1 MHIQTLSQDS
11 ADFPAELHRLE
22 DPPAFLR
29 VRGVLP
35 PRDRMV
41 AIVGTR
47 EASTRALE
55 FAHTLASSLVA
66 KECVIVSGGAL
77 GIDAA
82 AHEGALTAGGK
93 TVVVQGP
100 GLAKLYP
107 KENLELFDRVRAA
120 GGCELSEHEDEVAPM
135 KHVFLARNRI
145 IAALSRVV
153 VVIEAPFPS
162 GALSTA
168 HTALKLGIP
177 LLVVP
182 AFPTDIHAE
191 GSNLL
196 LRLGARVCLGE
207 DDVLSALE
215 GGEAPQ
221 ALPSRILLRPR
232 KTPRAK
238 ELRQAPKQAS
248 LPLDLPSTLAC
259 VLDALA
265 DSALDL
271 DSLAARTG
279 LAFDVLQTRV
289 TELEMLGAVSLDA
302 GGRVFASARSR

>member
-1 MHIQTLSQDS
+1 MDIQTLSQDS
-11 ADFPAELHRLE
+11 ADFPSELLRLS
-22 DPPAFLR
+22 DPPDFLR
-29 VRGVLP
+29 VRGALP
-35 PRDRMV
+35 SRARMV

-47 EASTRALE
+47 AASTRALE
-55 FAHTLASSLVA
+55 FAHALASSLA
-66 KECVIVSGGAL
+66 LKDCVIVSGGAL
-77 GIDAA
+77 GVDAA
-82 AHEGALTAGGK
+82 AHEGALAVGGK

-100 GLAKLYP
+100 GLAHLYP
-107 KENLELFDRVRAA
+107 KANLELFDRVRAQ
-120 GGCELSEHEDEVAPM
+120 GGCELSEHEDQTLPF

-153 VVIEAPFPS
+153 VVIESPFPS

-168 HTALKLGIP
+168 QTALKLGVS

-182 AFPTDIHAE
+182 AFPTEVLAE

-207 DDVLSALE
+207 EDVLSALE
-215 GGEAPQ
+215 GAPPPI
-221 ALPSRILLRPR
+221 ALPSQVLLRPR
-232 KTPRAK
+232 KSPRPKAARA
-238 ELRQAPKQAS
+238 LPKQAS
-248 LPLDLPSTLAC
+248 LLLDLPPALAS

-271 DSLAARTG
+271 DSLAGKTG

-289 TELEMLGAVSLDA
+289 TELELLGAVSLDV
-302 GGRVFASARSR
+302 GGRVFASLRNR